1 MSFESYHAAIQLV
14 NMREPSIRA
23 IHALAIGVKL
33 VLQHGILRQALLEI
47 NASAPTAK
55 EIFEDLKII
64 EKILII

>member
-1 MSFESYHAAIQLV
+1 
-14 NMREPSIRA
+14 MREPSIRA